1 MYWKNK
7 EKHSSGNQEEVDIMN
22 FTDKLTVGQVVK
34 SRAGRDNG
42 KIFLIT
48 KVLDEQYVYLV
59 DGDLRK
65 LNNPKKKKVK
75 HLTLYNTVV
84 SDFQEKLNQDIEVND
99 AFVRRVLEPF
109 KESI

>member
-1 MYWKNK
+1 M
-7 EKHSSGNQEEVDIMN
+7 D
-22 FTDKLTVGQVVK
+22 FTDRLTVGQVVK

-42 KIFLIT
+42 KIFLILE
-48 KVLDEQYVYLV
+48 VIDEQYVHIV

-75 HLTLYNTVV
+75 HLTIYNTVIKG
-84 SDFQEKLNQDIEVND
+84 FQEKLNDTVGVND

>member
-1 MYWKNK
+1 MDLTK
-7 EKHSSGNQEEVDIMN
+7 ELSI
-22 FTDKLTVGQVVK
+22 GQVVK

-42 KIFLIT
+42 RVFL
-48 KVLDEQYVYLV
+48 VLDIIDDQYVHIV

-75 HLTLYNTVV
+75 HLIIYNTIIP
-84 SDFQEKLNQDIEVND
+84 DFKQKLEDSLTIND
-99 AFVRRVLEPF
+99 ADISKFLEPF